1 MNSHI
6 ATIQKAPNVEEI
18 MSFIKLDDFNFIGN
32 YGRLLNSDAVN
43 QALDISM
50 TSPSTILAE
59 KLQAIV
65 EKLNM
70 ADPSI
75 LQVTPTYWQKLTGS
89 HLAKIVRFEAIN
101 KTADQ
106 LISEASDVANKV
118 TQLANS
124 MRKAFHDHEHEMA
137 FLKVHIEAGER
148 FLTENPSTMEKS
160 ALDIESP
167 GERFRKR
174 IQNLKALL
182 ASKEMH
188 SVQIRLVIA
197 QAIDIV
203 DRFCQVRDV
212 LVPVWLHHVQK
223 LKYGVNNNPE
233 LINSALKAQDALVK
247 GLTGVLNSKN
257 QAIGA

>member
-1 MNSHI
+1 MSNPSTN
-6 ATIQKAPNVEEI
+6 ALKNPTVDEI
-18 MSFIKLDDFNFIGN
+18 ISSVNLNDFNFVGN

-50 TSPSTILAE
+50 TSPSTVLAE

-65 EKLNM
+65 EKLNV
-70 ADPSI
+70 ANPSV
-75 LQVTPTYWQKLTGS
+75 LQETPTYWQKVTGS
-89 HLAKIVRFEAIN
+89 HLAKVVRFEAIN

-106 LISEASDVANKV
+106 LISEASELAEKVA
-118 TQLANS
+118 QLANS
-124 MRKAFHDHEHEMA
+124 MRKAFHEHEHEMA
-137 FLKVHIEAGER
+137 FLRVHIEAGER
-148 FLTENPSTMEKS
+148 YLAEHPATMEKS
-160 ALDIESP
+160 VLDIESP

-188 SVQIRLVIA
+188 SVQIKLVIA

-203 DRFCQVRDV
+203 ERFCQVRDV
-212 LVPVWLHHVQK
+212 LVPVWLHYVQK

-233 LINSALKAQDALVK
+233 LIDSAHRAQEALVK
-247 GLTGVLNSKN
+247 GLSDVLNSKN